1 MPLGELSN
9 CHFLATE
16 LCHVGMLARLFSGRS
31 DHLHLCKEA
40 FMGHVLN
47 QTSRFEVEECCLAIH
62 ELLLLRDR
70 AGLPVHGLDDSYLP
84 AKPLLSLCIRENQ
97 QGGQLVALALVRSGS
112 AAGSCREPGHYLLQ
126 DFLVLPEFRHLGLG
140 SFLLET
146 VIERLSLLGSPKWQ
160 LMLEVLPG
168 DEVLAQR
175 LGFKPGGHSV
185 PGNLWLKSVG

>member
-1 MPLGELSN
+1 
-9 CHFLATE
+9 
-16 LCHVGMLARLFSGRS
+16 
-31 DHLHLCKEA
+31 
-40 FMGHVLN
+40 MGQVLN
-47 QTSRFEVEECCLAIH
+47 QTSRFEVAECCLAIH

-70 AGLPVHGLDDSYLP
+70 AGLPVHGLDDSCLP
-84 AKPLLSLCIRENQ
+84 AKPLLSLCIRESSGGENLQ
-97 QGGQLVALALVRSGS
+97 EGQLVALALVRSGS
-112 AAGSCREPGHYLLQ
+112 AAGSSREPGHYLLQ
-126 DFLVLPEFRHLGLG
+126 DFLVLPEFRHLGLD

-185 PGNLWLKSVG
+185 PGNLWLRSVG